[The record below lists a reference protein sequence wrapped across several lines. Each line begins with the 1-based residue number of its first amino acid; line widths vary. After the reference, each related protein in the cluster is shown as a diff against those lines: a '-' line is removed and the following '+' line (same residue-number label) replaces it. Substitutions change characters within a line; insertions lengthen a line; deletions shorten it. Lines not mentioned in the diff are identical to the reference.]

1 MTHPIHRPS
10 SFNRLLPLVSL
21 SLFAAAMWALHDALR
36 QFRYHH
42 ILTQLQNVSASH
54 VLAAVGLT
62 VLSYLVMTGYDQ
74 LAITYIR
81 HPLNVVKVILASF
94 ISYAFSNTI
103 GLSLLTSGS
112 IRYRLYSAWGL
123 SAEEIARLVVFTTV
137 TFWSGIVTVAGM
149 LFIVEPMAMP
159 IPLQTVILPARLV
172 GLFCVILVI
181 MYLIIVSL
189 RKRPFRFRNWE
200 LTIPSPRLAGAQLL
214 VGSLDWVLAGSVL
227 FVLLPEP
234 ATLSFV
240 QFLDIYLLAQI
251 VALISHVPGG
261 LGVFES
267 MILLSAPQ
275 IPADALLGSM
285 LIYRGVYYLLPLT
298 LAALVM
304 AGNEIFEKKS
314 QIKRTVIQVDRWW
327 GVSDTASAGGRHA
340 DQWRGS
346 AVFRGRSDGTRPPVP
361 TLRNSFPASDRGIS
375 FPR

>member
-10 SFNRLLPLVSL
+10 IFNRLLPLVSL

-81 HPLNVVKVILASF
+81 HPLNVVKVTLASF

-137 TFWSGIVTVAGM
+137 TFWSGIVAVAGM

-159 IPLQTVILPARLV
+159 IPLQTVNLPARLV
-172 GLFCVILVI
+172 GLFCVVLVI
-181 MYLIIVSL
+181 TVSDHRFL
-189 RKRPFRFRNWE
+189 AEKAIPLSQLGTHDPFATSGR
-200 LTIPSPRLAGAQLL
+200 
-214 VGSLDWVLAGSVL
+214 GSV
-227 FVLLPEP
+227 VGRI
-234 ATLSFV
+234 AR
-240 QFLDIYLLAQI
+240 LD
-251 VALISHVPGG
+251 PG
-261 LGVFES
+261 
-267 MILLSAPQ
+267 
-275 IPADALLGSM
+275 
-285 LIYRGVYYLLPLT
+285 
-298 LAALVM
+298 
-304 AGNEIFEKKS
+304 
-314 QIKRTVIQVDRWW
+314 
-327 GVSDTASAGGRHA
+327 
-340 DQWRGS
+340 WR
-346 AVFRGRSDGTRPPVP
+346 R
-361 TLRNSFPASDRGIS
+361 TLRPAARAGHTLVCSIS
-375 FPR
+375 